1 MKNHALNKWMIQRIS
16 AVALLPLLLFFLYSL
31 INLVNQ
37 DYTGALDFF
46 DNYLPIIIF
55 TLFLILSAVHFRLG
69 LNEIIED
76 YVEDERLKNIINKV
90 ITLYSTILPI
100 IGVISLI
107 KIIL

>member
-1 MKNHALNKWMIQRIS
+1 MKNHALNKWIIQRIT
-16 AVALLPLLLFFLYSL
+16 AVILLPLLLFFLYSL

-55 TLFLILSAVHFRLG
+55 TLFLIFAGLHFKLG

-76 YVEDERLKNIINKV
+76 YVQDERLKSILNRV
-90 ITLYSTILPI
+90 ITLYSAILPV

>member
-1 MKNHALNKWMIQRIS
+1 MKNHALNKWMIQRIT
-16 AVALLPLLLFFLYSL
+16 AVILLPLLLFFLYSL

-55 TLFLILSAVHFRLG
+55 TLFLIFAGLHFKLG

-76 YVEDERLKNIINKV
+76 YVQDERLKSILNRV
-90 ITLYSTILPI
+90 ITLYSAILPV

>member
-16 AVALLPLLLFFLYSL
+16 AIVLLPLLLFFLYSL

-46 DNYLPIIIF
+46 DSYLSIIIF
-55 TLFLILSAVHFRLG
+55 TLFLIFSGLHFKLG

-76 YVEDERLKNIINKV
+76 YVQDERFKSILNKV
-90 ITLYSTILPI
+90 VFLYSAVLPI
-100 IGVISLI
+100 IGIISLI
-107 KIIL
+107 TIIL

>member
-16 AVALLPLLLFFLYSL
+16 AIVLLPLLLFFLYSL

-46 DNYLPIIIF
+46 DSYLSIIIF
-55 TLFLILSAVHFRLG
+55 TLFLIFSGLHFKLG

-76 YVEDERLKNIINKV
+76 YVQDESFKSILNKV
-90 ITLYSTILPI
+90 VFLYSAVLPMVGI
-100 IGVISLI
+100 ISLLA
-107 KIIL
+107 IIL

>member
-16 AVALLPLLLFFLYSL
+16 AVILLPLLLFFLYS
-31 INLVNQ
+31 NLVNQ

-55 TLFLILSAVHFRLG
+55 TLFLIFAGLHFKLG

-76 YVEDERLKNIINKV
+76 YVQDERFKSILNRV
-90 ITLYSTILPI
+90 VTLYSAILPI
-100 IGVISLI
+100 IGIISLI
-107 KIIL
+107 TIIL

>member
-1 MKNHALNKWMIQRIS
+1 MKNHALNKWMIQRIT
-16 AVALLPLLLFFLYSL
+16 AVILLPLLLFFLYSL
-31 INLVNQ
+31 INLVNL

-55 TLFLILSAVHFRLG
+55 TLFLIFAGLHFKLG

-76 YVEDERLKNIINKV
+76 YVQDERLKSILNRV
-90 ITLYSTILPI
+90 ITLYSAILPV

>member
-1 MKNHALNKWMIQRIS
+1 MKNHALNKWIIQRIT
-16 AVALLPLLLFFLYSL
+16 AVILLPLLLFFLYSL

-55 TLFLILSAVHFRLG
+55 TLFLIFAGLHFKLG

-76 YVEDERLKNIINKV
+76 YVQDERLKSILNRV
-90 ITLYSTILPI
+90 VTLYSAILPI

>member
-1 MKNHALNKWMIQRIS
+1 MKNHALNKWMIQRIT
-16 AVALLPLLLFFLYSL
+16 AVILLPLLLFFLYSL

-55 TLFLILSAVHFRLG
+55 TLFLIFAGLHFKLG

-76 YVEDERLKNIINKV
+76 YVQDERLKSILNRV
-90 ITLYSTILPI
+90 VTLYSAILPV

>member
-16 AVALLPLLLFFLYSL
+16 AVVLLPLLLFFLYSL

-37 DYTGALDFF
+37 DYNGALDFF

-55 TLFLILSAVHFRLG
+55 TLFLILSGVHFKLG

-76 YVEDERLKNIINKV
+76 YVQDERLKNILNKV
-90 ITLYSTILPI
+90 IMLYSTILPI

>member
-1 MKNHALNKWMIQRIS
+1 MKNHALNKWMIQRIT
-16 AVALLPLLLFFLYSL
+16 AVILLPLLLFFLYSL

-55 TLFLILSAVHFRLG
+55 TLFLIFAGLHFKLG

-76 YVEDERLKNIINKV
+76 YVQDERLKSILNRV
-90 ITLYSTILPI
+90 ITLYSAILPV
-100 IGVISLI
+100 IGFISLI

>member
-1 MKNHALNKWMIQRIS
+1 MKNHALNKWIIQRIT
-16 AVALLPLLLFFLYSL
+16 AVILLPLLLFFLYSL

-55 TLFLILSAVHFRLG
+55 TLFLIFAGLHFKLG

-76 YVEDERLKNIINKV
+76 YVQDERLKSILNRV
-90 ITLYSTILPI
+90 ITLYSAILPI